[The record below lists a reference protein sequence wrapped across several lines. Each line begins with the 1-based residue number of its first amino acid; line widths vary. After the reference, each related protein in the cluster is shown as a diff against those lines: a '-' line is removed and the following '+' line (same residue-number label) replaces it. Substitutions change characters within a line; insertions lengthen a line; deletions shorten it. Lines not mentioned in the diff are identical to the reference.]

1 MVVSENILP
10 DAAFDRAGAD
20 LVIVYDGECPFCSR
34 YVALQRLRDSV
45 GKVSMVDA
53 RDHLPDVA
61 AAKAAGIDIN
71 AGMLAIWRGQIHEGA
86 DAVRLLAELS
96 HRRSI
101 WVSIFTSKR
110 WADRLY
116 PVLRLGR
123 SMALKALGRRR
134 LGS

>member
-10 DAAFDRAGAD
+10 ETAFDRAGAD
-20 LVIVYDGECPFCSR
+20 LVIVYDGECPFCSC
-34 YVALQRLRDSV
+34 YVALQRLRESV
-45 GKVSMVDA
+45 GKISIVDA

-71 AGMLAIWRGQIHEGA
+71 SGMLAIWRGQIHAGA
-86 DAVRLLAELS
+86 DAVRLLAQLS
-96 HRRSI
+96 RRRSI
-101 WVSIFTSKR
+101 WISIFESKP